1 MTNTQARKYQVDP
14 QLQESLDLLLSNY
27 PGGLNAPESI
37 EERRELIAKYLSQFP
52 LTQSVNRT
60 DMKIAS
66 KHGGPDIPIRLYRP
80 LDPTTTRHIDCAV
93 ILIHGGGMVMGD
105 LNSDDANAAFLSLEL
120 DCLVIAIQYRLA
132 PEHPFPAALDD
143 CSDVSSW
150 VRANTLELKISPDKI
165 VLYGG
170 SAGGGLAIALAL
182 RMKEEA
188 IKQFALIC
196 APYPMI
202 DDRNQTPATYEITDL
217 GVWDRKAN
225 IQSWGW
231 YLGQQP
237 FSEASPEFSQ
247 VSIYAAPARAENLTG
262 LAPIYTDVG
271 DVDLFRDDVIDFV
284 KRLQAAGNQVEF
296 YLIPGMF
303 HAGELFNPDARISKT
318 VWQRRFDAIIG
329 AFNRG

>member
-80 LDPTTTRHIDCAV
+80 VDPTTTRHIDCAV

-105 LNSDDANAAFLSLEL
+105 LNSDDANAAFLSLKL
-120 DCLVIAIQYRLA
+120 DCLVIATQYRLA

>member
-1 MTNTQARKYQVDP
+1 
-14 QLQESLDLLLSNY
+14 
-27 PGGLNAPESI
+27 
-37 EERRELIAKYLSQFP
+37 
-52 LTQSVNRT
+52 
-60 DMKIAS
+60 MKIAS

-80 LDPTTTRHIDCAV
+80 VDPTTTRHIDCAV

-105 LNSDDANAAFLSLEL
+105 LNSDDANAAFLSLKL

-150 VRANTLELKISPDKI
+150 VRANTLELEISPNKI

>member
-1 MTNTQARKYQVDP
+1 MTNTQARKYQIDP

-27 PGGLNAPESI
+27 PGGLNAPETI

-105 LNSDDANAAFLSLEL
+105 LNSDDANAAFLSLKL

-132 PEHPFPAALDD
+132 PEDPFPAALDD
-143 CSDVSSW
+143 CSDVSAW

-237 FSEASPEFSQ
+237 FSEANPEFSQ

-271 DVDLFRDDVIDFV
+271 DVDLFRDDVIDFA